1 MMALVILFLDVEKI
15 AKLASAFKV
24 SMFILVN
31 ICVIVLRETA
41 VQWYAPKYKSPL
53 YPYVQLFGVLSG
65 FILLF
70 YLGMMPLIAI
80 LFISIIGCIIYFT
93 YGIKASRT
101 GVLKRYGHMPASYL
115 LFGKK
120 RNYTHLKELEDKERE
135 ELVHINIDKEAGVI
149 IPLLGNEVSPETLI
163 ELGASLNNKEKIQ
176 TLNITEVPDQ
186 TSLNAFR
193 EKRPKTKSLERMV
206 KTLSNR
212 MNLKINFESIATH
225 KLSETMQALS
235 EITNIDWLV
244 LGWNGRAYNGI
255 FFNNPI
261 GWIVSNINSNFALFK
276 CNGVMRFNNV
286 LLAIRPNSRDSVKL
300 IETTNKL
307 CNYYNA
313 EFTLL
318 HVVPTNMT
326 SDEVNYIK
334 QKAND
339 LLKGNELLIAL
350 YEKSEEIKEIIIRSS
365 KLIGVLE
372 VDVKLVPKD
381 KFTRIKINGI
391 RQTYEIA
398 RPRAGDFASPIAAL
412 FQPVDFLYKLFG
424 KKPKQLKKLQKIK
437 KEDNLRKIMAGK
449 FDREV
454 MMEYLEM
461 DRNDLMK
468 LISDCNYSDYFV
480 KNASD
485 LQMIEAVLDCY
496 ETYKALKLGKIE
508 RSRLPTKKRN

>member
-1 MMALVILFLDVEKI
+1 MHQNK
-15 AKLASAFKV
+15 
-24 SMFILVN
+24 
-31 ICVIVLRETA
+31 
-41 VQWYAPKYKSPL
+41 
-53 YPYVQLFGVLSG
+53 
-65 FILLF
+65 ILLLLF
-70 YLGMMPLIAI
+70 FFLSVSIFSQTDNLAVKILKGQVIDSESKKSLSASHILNLNSVTGTITDDQGFFEITAKANDTVMVSYLGHS
-80 LFISIIGCIIYFT
+80 SIK
-93 YGIKASRT
+93 IKVT
-101 GVLKRYGHMPASYL
+101 
-115 LFGKK
+115 
-120 RNYTHLKELEDKERE
+120 
-135 ELVHINIDKEAGVI
+135 
-149 IPLLGNEVSPETLI
+149 
-163 ELGASLNNKEKIQ
+163 
-176 TLNITEVPDQ
+176 
-186 TSLNAFR
+186 
-193 EKRPKTKSLERMV
+193 
-206 KTLSNR
+206 
-212 MNLKINFESIATH
+212 
-225 KLSETMQALS
+225 
-235 EITNIDWLV
+235 
-244 LGWNGRAYNGI
+244 
-255 FFNNPI
+255 
-261 GWIVSNINSNFALFK
+261 
-276 CNGVMRFNNV
+276 
-286 LLAIRPNSRDSVKL
+286 
-300 IETTNKL
+300 
-307 CNYYNA
+307 
-313 EFTLL
+313 
-318 HVVPTNMT
+318 
-326 SDEVNYIK
+326 
-334 QKAND
+334 ND

-381 KFTRIKINGI
+381 NFTRIKINGI